1 MASSRPASNN
11 LSHHPP
17 GRWFSFAHFY
27 RKERT
32 TKKILLALALAAS
45 ILLCGCSSEA
55 EKANYNISKQ
65 ADYFESERKI
75 TVYNAR
81 TDKVIME
88 AEGYMSISNN
98 SNNELVCT
106 VKVGPD
112 SYRKNYIYLND
123 YTMYVVEDIT
133 GTHTDPYHYKLYFH
147 TDILPSVEV
156 KP

>member
-1 MASSRPASNN
+1 M
-11 LSHHPP
+11 
-17 GRWFSFAHFY
+17 
-27 RKERT
+27 
-32 TKKILLALALAAS
+32 KKILLALALAAS

-55 EKANYNISKQ
+55 EKAKYNISKQ